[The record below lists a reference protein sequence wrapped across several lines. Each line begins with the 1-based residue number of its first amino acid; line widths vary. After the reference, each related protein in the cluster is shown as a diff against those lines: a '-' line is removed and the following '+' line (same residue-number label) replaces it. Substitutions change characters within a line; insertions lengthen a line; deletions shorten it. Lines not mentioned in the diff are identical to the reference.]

1 MAEEKFRTY
10 DELNDVEKEVL
21 DNFSELKL
29 KADYSQ
35 FLLFKY
41 KIEVLI
47 DYYKQLIELR
57 NSIQTKYF
65 ALHEEMFNEGL
76 IEGEMDVDVWQTT
89 RNAEDVNWNDELR
102 LLDEINTQLE
112 IAIKKIES
120 GEAKQS
126 IRDAQNNL

>member
-1 MAEEKFRTY
+1 MVEEKLRTY
-10 DELNDVEKEVL
+10 DELNHEEKELL
-21 DNFSELKL
+21 DTFSELKL
-29 KADYSQ
+29 KADYNQ
-35 FLLFKY
+35 FLFFKY

-57 NSIQTKYF
+57 KLIQTKYF
-65 ALHEEMFNEGL
+65 AAYEEMLKEGL
-76 IEGEMDVDVWQTT
+76 IEGKMDVDVWQIT

-102 LLDEINTQLE
+102 VLDEINTQLE